1 MQAYRPA
8 QDQVFTD
15 SRLSL
20 SENNLFVALV
30 GENHDAAKFVP
41 ELIMKGLQ
49 KAVVT
54 DTQENKQ
61 LLSSIDS
68 SKLSFVS
75 DTTQYL
81 QSIAKEKLSYWRALS
96 TQNKVLAITGSNGK
110 TSSKEMLAWILG
122 GLKQKFH
129 ATRGNLNNHIG
140 VPLTI
145 LEMPLEC
152 KTLVLEMGTNHPGEI
167 ELLCT
172 IGDPDAGYITNVG
185 QSHLEFFHNEDNVF
199 VEKTALYRSIVA
211 KDHGL
216 FILNT
221 DDTRLQKLKG
231 EKHTVSIGA
240 DPANDIT
247 YADSDS
253 AFSLCIE
260 GKKLEFV
267 CPAIPERHN
276 RYNMAMALSLC
287 LKLWPQKEVIE
298 IFKARITEYT
308 PPRNNRSV
316 FLGNEDLTI
325 YLDAY
330 NANPSSMRA
339 SLEGFVL
346 WAKNKNIALDKL
358 WFILGD
364 MNELGDL
371 APGYHKDIGEL
382 VSSLGIER
390 VFFIGRFRDFYNQGY
405 GGKAEVFSHR
415 DEFIA
420 KYSKA
425 GKQWGCSAAFIKG
438 SRTLQLEQLVDITL
452 FPVL

>member
-1 MQAYRPA
+1 MEVYNPIK
-8 QDQVFTD
+8 DQVFTD

-30 GENHDAAKFVP
+30 GEHHDAAKFVP
-41 ELIMKGLQ
+41 DLIARGLQ

-54 DTQENKQ
+54 DTKENRKI
-61 LLSSIDS
+61 LCEVCDT
-68 SKLSFVS
+68 KLHFVA

-81 QSIAKEKLSYWRALS
+81 QMVAKQKLSYWRNLS
-96 TQNKVLAITGSNGK
+96 GEHKVLAITGSNGK
-110 TSSKEMLAWILG
+110 TSSKEMLAWLLAG
-122 GLKQKFH
+122 MKNKFH
-129 ATRGNLNNHIG
+129 ATKGNLNNHIG

-145 LEMPLEC
+145 LEMPIDS

-167 ELLCT
+167 ELLCS

-199 VEKTALYRSIVA
+199 VEKTALYRSVVA
-211 KDHGL
+211 KPHGL

-221 DDTRLQKLKG
+221 DDIRLKNLKDSNR
-231 EKHTVSIGA
+231 TVSIGS
-240 DPANDIT
+240 DDSNDIVF
-247 YADSDS
+247 SDS
-253 AFSLCIE
+253 NSSFSLNLS
-260 GKKLEFV
+260 GKEIKLD

-287 LKLWPQKEVIE
+287 LKLWPQAELLENFKERVA
-298 IFKARITEYT
+298 KYS

-316 FLGNEDLTI
+316 FLGNKDLTI

-346 WAKNKNIALDKL
+346 WAKNKKIPTSKL

-371 APGYHKDIGEL
+371 APNYHREIGKL
-382 VSSLGIER
+382 VASLGISR
-390 VFFIGRFRDFYNQGY
+390 VFFIGRFGDFYNQGF

-420 KYSKA
+420 QYSQA